1 MNTVKVKAIINV
13 IITLIFFIICLV
25 IRDYINTSEKDTIQ
39 QITVIPRQIE
49 EPKAISDISTD
60 IIMPKPKII
69 QDITSETTYDKL
81 TDEEIHLIEVT
92 VQHEVGNFSENY
104 QTLVAELIYN
114 RLMSEQFPNT
124 VEEVLYQKGQ
134 FCGIEDWY
142 SSDIVVDD
150 TTKDIVKSVFSKE
163 TTSHNALYYYNPEL
177 SADYA
182 VEWFEY
188 SGDVDYLFEYTEENW
203 GIEYTTRFF
212 K

>member
-1 MNTVKVKAIINV
+1 MNIVKVKAIINV

-25 IRDYINTSEKDTIQ
+25 VSNHTDTSEQDTTQ
-39 QITVIPRQIE
+39 EITVIPKQIE
-49 EPKAISDISTD
+49 KPKAISDISTD
-60 IIMPKPKII
+60 IIMSKSKVI
-69 QDITSETTYDKL
+69 QDIISETTYDKF
-81 TDEEIHLIEVT
+81 TNDEIHLIEVT

-124 VEEVLYQKGQ
+124 VEEVLYQEGQ

-150 TTKDIVKSVFSKE
+150 TTKDVVKSVFNKE

-182 VEWFEY
+182 IEWFEY
-188 SGDVDYLFEYTEENW
+188 NGDVDYLFEYTEENW

>member
-1 MNTVKVKAIINV
+1 MNKVKVKAIINV
-13 IITLIFFIICLV
+13 IITIIFFIICLV
-25 IRDYINTSEKDTIQ
+25 ASNHTDTSEQNTTQ
-39 QITVIPRQIE
+39 EITVIPKQTE

-60 IIMPKPKII
+60 IIMPKSKVI
-69 QDITSETTYDKL
+69 QDIISETTYDKF
-81 TDEEIHLIEVT
+81 TNDEIHLIEVT

-124 VEEVLYQKGQ
+124 VEEVLYQEGQ

-150 TTKDIVKSVFSKE
+150 TTKDVVKSVFNKE

-182 VEWFEY
+182 IEWFEY

>member
-1 MNTVKVKAIINV
+1 MNIVKVKAIINV
-13 IITLIFFIICLV
+13 IITIIFFIICLV
-25 IRDYINTSEKDTIQ
+25 ASNHTDTSEQNTTQ
-39 QITVIPRQIE
+39 EITVIPKQTE

-60 IIMPKPKII
+60 IIMPKSKVI
-69 QDITSETTYDKL
+69 QDIISETTYDKF
-81 TDEEIHLIEVT
+81 TNDEIHLIEVT
-92 VQHEVGNFSENY
+92 VQHEVGNFSEDY
-104 QTLVAELIYN
+104 QRLIAELIYN
-114 RLMSEQFPNT
+114 RLVSEQFPNT

-188 SGDVDYLFEYTEENW
+188 SGDVDYLFEYTEEDW

-212 K
+212 R

>member
-1 MNTVKVKAIINV
+1 MNIVKVKAIINV
-13 IITLIFFIICLV
+13 IITIIFFIICLV
-25 IRDYINTSEKDTIQ
+25 VSNHTNTSEQDTTQ
-39 QITVIPRQIE
+39 EITVIPKQIE

-60 IIMPKPKII
+60 IIMPKSKVI
-69 QDITSETTYDKL
+69 QDIISETTYDKF
-81 TDEEIHLIEVT
+81 TNDEIHLIEVT

-124 VEEVLYQKGQ
+124 VEEVLYQEGQ

-150 TTKDIVKSVFSKE
+150 ATKDIVKSVFSKE

-182 VEWFEY
+182 IEWFEY

>member
-1 MNTVKVKAIINV
+1 MNIVKVKAIINV

-25 IRDYINTSEKDTIQ
+25 VSNHTNTSEQDTTQ
-39 QITVIPRQIE
+39 EITVIPKQIE
-49 EPKAISDISTD
+49 KPKAISDISTD
-60 IIMPKPKII
+60 IIIPKSKVI
-69 QDITSETTYDKL
+69 QDIISETTYDKF
-81 TDEEIHLIEVT
+81 TNDEIHLIEVT

-124 VEEVLYQKGQ
+124 VEEVLYQEGQ

>member
-1 MNTVKVKAIINV
+1 MNIVKVKAIINV
-13 IITLIFFIICLV
+13 IITIIFFIICLV
-25 IRDYINTSEKDTIQ
+25 ASNHTDTSEQNITQ
-39 QITVIPRQIE
+39 EITVIPKQIE
-49 EPKAISDISTD
+49 KPKAISDISTD
-60 IIMPKPKII
+60 IIMPKSKVI
-69 QDITSETTYDKL
+69 QDIISETTYDKF
-81 TDEEIHLIEVT
+81 TNDEIHLIEVT

-124 VEEVLYQKGQ
+124 VEEVLYQEGQ

-150 TTKDIVKSVFSKE
+150 TTKDVVKSVFNKE

>member
-1 MNTVKVKAIINV
+1 MNIVKVKAIINV
-13 IITLIFFIICLV
+13 IITIIFFIICLV
-25 IRDYINTSEKDTIQ
+25 ASNHTDTSEQNTTQ
-39 QITVIPRQIE
+39 EITVIPKQTE

-60 IIMPKPKII
+60 IIMPKSKVI
-69 QDITSETTYDKL
+69 QDIISETTYDKF
-81 TDEEIHLIEVT
+81 TNDEIHLIEVT
-92 VQHEVGNFSENY
+92 VQHEVGNFSEDY

-124 VEEVLYQKGQ
+124 VEEVLYQEGQ

-142 SSDIVVDD
+142 SSDIVVND
-150 TTKDIVKSVFSKE
+150 TTKDIVKSVFNKE

-182 VEWFEY
+182 IEWFEY

>member
-1 MNTVKVKAIINV
+1 MNIVKVKAIINV

-25 IRDYINTSEKDTIQ
+25 ASNHIDTSEQNTTQ
-39 QITVIPRQIE
+39 EITVIPKQTE

-60 IIMPKPKII
+60 IIMPKSKVI
-69 QDITSETTYDKL
+69 QDIISETTYDKF
-81 TDEEIHLIEVT
+81 TNDEIHLIEVT

-114 RLMSEQFPNT
+114 RLMSKQFPNT
-124 VEEVLYQKGQ
+124 VEEVLYQEGQ

-150 TTKDIVKSVFSKE
+150 ATKDIVKSVFSKE

-182 VEWFEY
+182 IEWFEY